1 MRDTLIEFMDE
12 LREYVAESG
21 TNIAHDERD
30 SSEFVDV
37 FLKKGQPLL
46 IDSVMQWVLI
56 HKDNLPPLHKHVI
69 LYDISNDNQ
78 KIQFI
83 HEGTSIDNYRYWTHY
98 AEIKKPFA

>member
-37 FLKKGQPLL
+37 FLNKGQTLP
-46 IDSVMQWVLI
+46 SVVVSKTKLCDCNNTVD
-56 HKDNLPPLHKHVI
+56 KDKVDQ
-69 LYDISNDNQ
+69 Y
-78 KIQFI
+78 K
-83 HEGTSIDNYRYWTHY
+83 
-98 AEIKKPFA
+98 